1 MFVVSPVSVKECDVP
16 GLVPVALRLNAP
28 LLVPY
33 RTTHVADRSVAKAMT
48 VLVVPESVA
57 VISEVNDTRFTSI
70 EVEPV
75 FPNRS
80 VATTL
85 MIFTPPVRLLITF
98 DQVPVQRVAAAPF
111 TKTLA
116 MPPVSVVVPE
126 NTGEPL
132 TRAPLECDV
141 IATTGAMVSAV
152 APIVYE
158 SVFDA
163 LFVFQAASEN
173 VPLPTE
179 TVTVPVDAV
188 GVIVNEYPVPL
199 RAVNPLAVALVV
211 DISP

>member
-1 MFVVSPVSVKECDVP
+1 MSVKECDVP